1 MRTLLG
7 SWSVFLVVGAVV
19 LCAGIATAAPKS
31 DAAGSP
37 LKRALA
43 FQNAGFPDK
52 ALAAIEEGLAVD
64 AKNLPLL
71 DLKGS
76 ILLAQPD
83 YSGALTTYQ
92 AVIDAGATGKL
103 LRKAQ
108 IIVASLEPVKTTF
121 LDITLANGPATI
133 YVGAKSNGVF
143 CTASPTCEKRM
154 LPGGYKVIA
163 DRPGFAPWTGRV
175 TVVKGEKANVAI
187 TLVEKPSQLTVRA
200 TPADAS
206 VAVDGSPYDPR
217 ATITAGAHQVVV
229 TLAGHAAA
237 RHEVVAH
244 EGKPV
249 ELDVTL
255 APVVPIRVAPQDAT
269 LLLDDKPVAVEDGGI
284 PVPAGAHRLVARAQ
298 GFKESRIEIPAERVA
313 GYELTVDLPRVIP
326 PPPPLPPPSPWTP
339 RRKVALATAGL
350 GVAGAAAGVVLGL
363 QAKKLDRD
371 AFASC
376 PSPSTPCSNAE
387 EANDLNKRGRS
398 RALQANVAYGVA
410 AGAAVATAVLWF
422 TGGPEGRVA
431 VTPQVATRSG
441 GTTGLDIAVRF

>member
-1 MRTLLG
+1 M
-7 SWSVFLVVGAVV
+7 VVGAVV

-31 DAAGSP
+31 GAAAATTAYQKAKK
-37 LKRALA
+37 LQ
-43 FQNAGFPDK
+43 FDDPDK
-52 ALAAIEEGLAVD
+52 ALALVEEGLALD
-64 AKNLPLL
+64 AKDLAWL
-71 DLKGS
+71 DLKGA
-76 ILLAQPD
+76 ILLGQREHLPAR
-83 YSGALTTYQ
+83 AAYQ

-108 IIVASLEPVKTTF
+108 EIVANLAPLDTTF
-121 LDITLANGPATI
+121 LDITLANGPANI
-133 YVGAKSNGVF
+133 YLTSRDRVSCV
-143 CTASPTCEKRM
+143 ASPTCHKPM
-154 LPGGYKVIA
+154 LPGSYKVIA
-163 DRPGFAPWTGRV
+163 ERSGFTPWTGRV
-175 TVVKGEKANVAI
+175 TVAKDATAKLAI
-187 TLVEKPSQLTVRA
+187 TLVEKPSQLTVRV

-217 ATITAGAHQVVV
+217 ATIAAGDHHVVI
-229 TLAGHAAA
+229 TLSGHAAA

-249 ELDVTL
+249 ELDVAL
-255 APVVPIRVAPQDAT
+255 APIVPIRVAPQDAT
-269 LLLDDKPVAVEDGGI
+269 LLLDDKPVAIEDGGI
-284 PVPAGAHRLVARAQ
+284 AVPAGAHRLVARAQ
-298 GFKESRIEIPAERVA
+298 GFKDSRIEIPAERVA
-313 GYELTVDLPRVIP
+313 GYELTVDLSREP
-326 PPPPLPPPSPWTP
+326 PALQPVEPLSPWTP

-376 PSPSTPCSNAE
+376 PSPSTPCSNAD

-410 AGAAVATAVLWF
+410 AGAAIATAVLWL
-422 TGGPEGRVA
+422 TGGPEARFA